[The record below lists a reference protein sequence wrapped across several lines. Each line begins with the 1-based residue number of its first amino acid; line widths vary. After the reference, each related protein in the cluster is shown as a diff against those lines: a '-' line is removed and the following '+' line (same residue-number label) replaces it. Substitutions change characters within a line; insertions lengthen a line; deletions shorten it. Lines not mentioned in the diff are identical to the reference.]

1 MLNIKI
7 MEKSKCNSKDQL
19 ITLLKDWLKT
29 NEPTIGNRENKTG
42 NTIWI
47 VLNLN
52 GSNYYIN
59 GDSKR
64 DGILNLVKNHENNY
78 PWVVIANNRGV
89 YKKVSNDVN
98 GNAIKGLYFY
108 SVIIGKRE
116 I

>member
-1 MLNIKI
+1 MI
-7 MEKSKCNSKDQL
+7 KSKCNSKDQL
-19 ITLLKDWLKT
+19 VILLKEWLKT
-29 NEPTIGNRENKTG
+29 NEPTIGNGVNKTG

-47 VLNLN
+47 DLNLN
-52 GSNYYIN
+52 GSKYYIN
-59 GDSKR
+59 GDSTR

-89 YKKVSNDVN
+89 YKKVSNDAN

-108 SVIIGKRE
+108 SVIFGKRE